1 MILFSGDVFN
11 PSLMSVVTK
20 GKVKDTIQKYVL
32 INELIFVAHGSSL
45 E

>member
-20 GKVKDTIQKYVL
+20 GKVKNIIQYS
-32 INELIFVAHGSSL
+32 GD
-45 E
+45 